1 MPDDTTAAILL
12 AAGSSARMDG
22 EDKLWAD
29 LGGEPLIAHSL
40 RTLASLDAVGLLV
53 LVAPAERHSMLRS
66 LAGEVP
72 VELRTAEGGARRQDS
87 VAAGIAAAPDAAWY
101 LIHDGARPLL
111 TTAVAGRVLA
121 AARQHGAAL
130 SAVAIA
136 DTLKRVDGEG
146 RVLDTVDRSTLRAV
160 QTPQAFAGELLRRA
174 HAESSAAQDAVDAT
188 DDAMLV
194 ERLGE
199 PVYAVEGDARNLKV
213 TTPADLALARALQ
226 AAEGEA

>member
-1 MPDDTTAAILL
+1 MPDETTAVILL

-40 RTLASLDAVGLLV
+40 RTLASLDGVDVLV
-53 LVAPAERHSMLRS
+53 LVAPPQRHAMLRS
-66 LAGEVP
+66 LAGEVR
-72 VELRTAEGGARRQDS
+72 VELRTAEGGERRQDS

-101 LIHDGARPLL
+101 LVHDGARPLL
-111 TTAVAGRVLA
+111 SAQLA
-121 AARQHGAAL
+121 RRTLDGAREHGAAL
-130 SAVAIA
+130 PALALA

-146 RVLDTVDRSTLRAV
+146 RVVETIDRDAVRAV
-160 QTPQAFAGELLRRA
+160 QTPQAFAGDLLRRA
-174 HAESSAAQDAVDAT
+174 HAASRDAPGSEDAT

-199 PVYAVEGDARNLKV
+199 PVYAVEGEARNLKV
-213 TTPADLALARALQ
+213 TTPADLALARALI
-226 AAEGEA
+226 AAEGGG